1 MLVDYIKENK
11 RKFRPDS
18 SLKLIDQIIQVLSIY
33 TCPCFVIKPFLVVNR
48 LCRNCHPELVSG
60 SLMLRSY

>member
-33 TCPCFVIKPFLVVNR
+33 TCPCFVIKPFLVLTGCVVIVIPNLFR
-48 LCRNCHPELVSG
+48 DL
-60 SLMLRSY
+60 